1 MRIAVASDHAG
12 FAHKFAILA
21 HLALRG
27 RATVDCGT
35 ASTASCDYPDFAAAA
50 GQALRTGGADAA
62 VLVCGTGIGISI
74 AANKIPGLRCAL
86 VHNLDTARLA
96 REHNDAQAIALGA
109 RVVDI
114 PTALALVD
122 CWLAARFN
130 ARHQARL
137 DKIHALEAGSSC
149 LPSTARES
157 R

>member
-12 FAHKFAILA
+12 FAHKRAILA
-21 HLALRG
+21 HLAGEG
-27 RATVDCGT
+27 RQALDLGT
-35 ASTASCDYPDFAAAA
+35 DSERSCDYPDFAAAA
-50 GQALRTGGADAA
+50 GRAVLSGTAAAA

-74 AANKIPGLRCAL
+74 AANKVAGLRCAL

-122 CWLAARFN
+122 CWLAARF
-130 ARHQARL
+130 APRHQGRL
-137 DKIHALEAGSSC
+137 DKIAALEAGSASC
-149 LPSTARES
+149 
-157 R
+157 